1 MLFYF
6 HTKLPKPAFILIET
20 CVSKGRFCSD
30 LPTIV
35 VKLLQTLIIGRSP
48 KVVKV
53 LSKNARIFQVTLVFA
68 YLSDQRQLVK
78 SSRPID
84 DIYSHF
90 VFQSDWMSP
99 QIVLLLSL
107 NTNYPLKLTYTH
119 LFAFQ

>member
-1 MLFYF
+1 MLSYL
-6 HTKLPKPAFILIET
+6 HTKLPKPALILIET
-20 CVSKGRFCSD
+20 CVSKARFCSD

-35 VKLLQTLIIGRSP
+35 VKPLQTLIIGRSL

-78 SSRPID
+78 SSRPIHD
-84 DIYSHF
+84 VYSHF
-90 VFQSDWMSP
+90 VFQSDWMSS
-99 QIVLLLSL
+99 QIVLLLSI